1 MALKYWLVAA
11 KTALWAFMALPS
23 TTIVTSQ
30 SSSRSRRSCNRDST
44 FPGCCWL
51 RNVWFSSQP
60 SSSTSSGSSASIII
74 LLPEEIN
81 TCFVS
86 GKNCRLVNVK
96 TSLSGMGSLTGS
108 LLWLLENSIT
118 TVISYPGYQRF
129 FSRAEGIFRVGRRPT
144 SLAERR
150 SAGHY
155 KDLTETGNRAR
166 RVSGT
171 QGSDFFDRK
180 KKFWNDIHIQKFD
193 TMIFLKTTSCRRNI
207 ATKWKELKQLF
218 SWPIVPFAAPP
229 TWRHLKIVYT
239 KRRLWL
245 YCTFKQQSCA

>member
-30 SSSRSRRSCNRDST
+30 SSSCSRRSCNRDST

-51 RNVWFSSQP
+51 RNVWFSPWP

-74 LLPEEIN
+74 LLPEEID

-86 GKNCRLVNVK
+86 GKNCRLVNIK

-108 LLWLLENSIT
+108 LLRLDNSIT
-118 TVISYPGYQRF
+118 TAISYPGYQRF
-129 FSRAEGIFRVGRRPT
+129 FSLGAGIFSVGRCPT
-144 SLAERR
+144 SSAERR

-155 KDLTETGNRAR
+155 KDLTKTGNRAR
-166 RVSGT
+166 IVSGT

-180 KKFWNDIHIQKFD
+180 NSGII
-193 TMIFLKTTSCRRNI
+193 
-207 ATKWKELKQLF
+207 
-218 SWPIVPFAAPP
+218 
-229 TWRHLKIVYT
+229 Y
-239 KRRLWL
+239 
-245 YCTFKQQSCA
+245 TFKTSILWYF